1 MLTPIIFAILGLCLL
16 MIVHEGG
23 HYLAARAFKMRVTKF
38 SIGFGPPL
46 FRHTPKDS
54 PTTWQV
60 AALPLLAYVQ
70 IAGMNPLEEVD
81 PNDKG
86 SYANAG
92 VTGRITTIFAG
103 PLANYL
109 FASVLIFASLLMRG
123 QQVATTT
130 VDVVPGSPAAAA
142 EMKSG
147 DTIVQIAGS
156 AVTDWDHLRA
166 LVVAHPNEPIEV
178 VVQRDD
184 KLVPLQMTPAV
195 THGEARIGVATR
207 VKLVPIATARAA
219 VLSIEKPAEIVAGT
233 VIGIGRMIAGK
244 EKPELSGPIGIVRE
258 TAKAMK
264 DGFAIYLFFIG
275 AISAYLGAF
284 NLLPIPALDG
294 GRLMFLAYEAAT
306 RRRPDPRI
314 EAQVHAV
321 GLVMMLALIVFV
333 TFVVDIPGRGH

>member
-1 MLTPIIFAILGLCLL
+1 MLAPIIFAILGLCVL

-38 SIGFGPPL
+38 SIGFGPAL
-46 FRHTPKDS
+46 LKRKPKDS

-60 AALPLLAYVQ
+60 AAIPLLAYVQ

-86 SYANAG
+86 SYANAS

-123 QQVATTT
+123 EQIATTR
-130 VDVVPGSPAAAA
+130 VDVMPNSPAAAA
-142 EMKSG
+142 QVKSG
-147 DTIVQIAGS
+147 DKIVEIGGDK
-156 AVTDWDHLRA
+156 VKDWEHLRS
-166 LVVAHPNEPIEV
+166 LISAHPNQQTEV
-178 VVQRDD
+178 VVERDGNVMR
-184 KLVPLQMTPAV
+184 LSVTPAV
-195 THGEARIGVATR
+195 ANGQARIGVVTR
-207 VKLVPIATARAA
+207 VQLVPIATGRAA
-219 VLSIEKPAEIVAGT
+219 ILSIETPAEIVVGMVA
-233 VIGIGRMIAGK
+233 GIGRMIAGK
-244 EKPELSGPIGIVRE
+244 DKPELSGPVGIVRE
-258 TAKAMK
+258 TARAMK
-264 DGFAIYLFFIG
+264 DGFAIFIYFMG
-275 AISAYLGAF
+275 VISACLAAF

-294 GRLMFLAYEAAT
+294 GRLMFLGYEATT

-333 TFVVDIPGRGH
+333 TFAVDIPGRGH